1 MTHKAIP
8 NPTITAN
15 HRRNWRSRILS
26 GFLILAVAISWL
38 LALDISPAFAGIND
52 DRYDGNIF
60 ALYGGNGSLVPP
72 KVTLRDSFQRKKPA
86 LLVFYLDDSSD
97 CKQYAT
103 VVSNL
108 QQYYG
113 RAADFIPVSVDSLPA
128 KPSDSLTEPSH
139 YYEGVVP
146 QTVLLDESGKIA
158 FNAKGIVAFEEV
170 DDAFRKVFNLLPRT
184 ESVALKRRMVNEFNT
199 ELSR

>member
-8 NPTITAN
+8 NSTITAN
-15 HRRNWRSRILS
+15 YRRSWRYRILS
-26 GFLILAVAISWL
+26 GSLILAVAISWL
-38 LALDISPAFAGIND
+38 LALGMRPAFAGIND
-52 DRYDGNIF
+52 DHYDGNIF

-72 KVTLRDSFQRKKPA
+72 RVDLSDSFLRKKPA
-86 LLVFYLDDSSD
+86 LLVFYVDDSRD

-113 RAADFIPVSVDSLPA
+113 RAADFIPVSADSLPA
-128 KPSDSLTEPSH
+128 KPSDSLEEPGH

-146 QTVLLDESGKIA
+146 QTVLLDESGKVA
-158 FNAKGIVAFEEV
+158 FNAKGLVAFEEV
-170 DDAFRKVFNLLPRT
+170 DDAFRKVFDLLPRT
-184 ESVALKRRMVNEFNT
+184 ESVPLKRRMVNEFNT
-199 ELSR
+199 ELSQ

>member
-1 MTHKAIP
+1 MNHQAIL

-15 HRRNWRSRILS
+15 YRRSWRYRIWS
-26 GFLILAVAISWL
+26 GCLILAIAWL
-38 LALDISPAFAGIND
+38 LALGTPPAFAGIND

-60 ALYGGNGSLVPP
+60 AIYGGNGSLVPP
-72 KVTLRDSFQRKKPA
+72 KVTLSDSFLRKKPA

-113 RAADFIPVSVDSLPA
+113 RAADFIPISVDSLPA
-128 KPSDSLTEPSH
+128 TPSDSLTEPGH

-146 QTVLLDESGKIA
+146 QTVLIDESGKVA
-158 FNAKGIVAFEEV
+158 LNAKGLVAFEEV
-170 DDAFRKVFNLLPRT
+170 DDALRKVFNLLPRT
-184 ESVALKRRMVNEFNT
+184 ESTALKRRMVNEFNT
-199 ELSR
+199 ELSK